1 MNHFS
6 PGLGCVMISGFYTTT
21 SNSQLSVWMENKFQ
35 STSQSQTCTQ
45 KRSWSLFGG
54 LIYYS
59 FLSPGEAFTSKK
71 YAQQIDEL
79 HGKLQGLQPALINRS
94 GPILLQDNI
103 QSHIAQPT
111 LQKLNNLDYE
121 VFPHP
126 PHSPDLSPTNYH
138 FFKHL
143 DNFLQRKCF
152 LNQQEAENAF
162 QESVKSQSMNF
173 YTTAINKFIFH
184 WQKCIDCNGSHFD

>member
-1 MNHFS
+1 
-6 PGLGCVMISGFYTTT
+6 
-21 SNSQLSVWMENKFQ
+21 MENKLQ
-35 STSQSQTCTQ
+35 STSQTQTCTQ

-59 FLSPGEAFTSKK
+59 FLSPSEAFTSKK
-71 YAQQIDEL
+71 HAQQIDEL
-79 HGKLQGLQPALINRS
+79 HGKLQSLQPAFINRS

-103 QSHIAQPT
+103 QLHVAQPI
-111 LQKLNNLDYE
+111 LRKLNNLDYE

-143 DNFLQRKCF
+143 DNFLRRKCF

-162 QESVKSQSMNF
+162 QESVKFQSMNF
-173 YTTAINKFIFH
+173 YATAINKFIFH